1 MSSGGVKGKNN
12 MKNLIRETIRSL
24 RKNSTHAEN
33 IFWESV
39 RNRKVLSCKFLRQ
52 HPVRFT
58 IDGKKRF
65 FIADF
70 YCAEHKLV
78 VEIDGAV
85 HERQKDYDELR
96 THIMNNKKIQVI
108 RFMNED
114 VESNIGSVI
123 NTLKIVLTQ
132 KPSL

>member
-1 MSSGGVKGKNN
+1 MN
-12 MKNLIRETIRSL
+12 NLIRETIRTL
-24 RKNSTHAEN
+24 RKNCTHAEN

-39 RNRKVLSCKFLRQ
+39 RNRRVLGCKFFRQ
-52 HPVRFT
+52 HPVRFI

-96 THIMNNKKIQVI
+96 TFIMENKRLRVI
-108 RFMNED
+108 RIKNED
-114 VESNIGSVI
+114 VERDVRSVI
-123 NTLKIVLTQ
+123 NTLKTLLAHKSSQ
-132 KPSL
+132 R